1 MAARKILLV
10 DDSKTIL
17 QMEQMILAN
26 EPYEL
31 VIAHDGVEGVAL
43 ALEINPDLILLDVV
57 MPRMGGFEAL
67 RALRANQ
74 RTSAVPIVMVTTQAE
89 ADSIETGYA
98 SGCSDYMSSPS
109 TVWNCSPKCTIS
121 SVTEPAHEHSI
132 SETTRRLEAFVAAE
146 FSRRT
151 CDSLSAS
158 RPIASLRPSL
168 RRNDHFGFLCRGML
182 VGSDHQDRRSQSL
195 SVTDL

>member
-43 ALEINPDLILLDVV
+43 ALAINPDLILLDVV

-98 SGCSDYMSSPS
+98 SGCSDYIVKP
-109 TVWNCSPKCTIS
+109 ID
-121 SVTEPAHEHSI
+121 SVELLAKVH
-132 SETTRRLEAFVAAE
+132 
-146 FSRRT
+146 
-151 CDSLSAS
+151 
-158 RPIASLRPSL
+158 
-168 RRNDHFGFLCRGML
+168 
-182 VGSDHQDRRSQSL
+182 
-195 SVTDL
+195 DLLGD

>member
-89 ADSIETGYA
+89 ADSIETGYT
-98 SGCSDYMSSPS
+98 SGCSDYIVKP
-109 TVWNCSPKCTIS
+109 ID
-121 SVTEPAHEHSI
+121 SVELLAKVH
-132 SETTRRLEAFVAAE
+132 
-146 FSRRT
+146 
-151 CDSLSAS
+151 
-158 RPIASLRPSL
+158 
-168 RRNDHFGFLCRGML
+168 
-182 VGSDHQDRRSQSL
+182 
-195 SVTDL
+195 DLLGD

>member
-98 SGCSDYMSSPS
+98 SGCSDYIVKP
-109 TVWNCSPKCTIS
+109 ID
-121 SVTEPAHEHSI
+121 SVELLAKVH
-132 SETTRRLEAFVAAE
+132 
-146 FSRRT
+146 
-151 CDSLSAS
+151 
-158 RPIASLRPSL
+158 
-168 RRNDHFGFLCRGML
+168 
-182 VGSDHQDRRSQSL
+182 
-195 SVTDL
+195 DLLGD

>member
-17 QMEQMILAN
+17 QMEQLILAN

-43 ALEINPDLILLDVV
+43 AIEINPDLILLDVV

-98 SGCSDYMSSPS
+98 SGCSDYIVKP
-109 TVWNCSPKCTIS
+109 ID
-121 SVTEPAHEHSI
+121 SVELLAKVH
-132 SETTRRLEAFVAAE
+132 
-146 FSRRT
+146 
-151 CDSLSAS
+151 
-158 RPIASLRPSL
+158 
-168 RRNDHFGFLCRGML
+168 
-182 VGSDHQDRRSQSL
+182 
-195 SVTDL
+195 DLLGD

>member
-17 QMEQMILAN
+17 QMEQKILAN

-98 SGCSDYMSSPS
+98 SGCSDYIVKP
-109 TVWNCSPKCTIS
+109 I
-121 SVTEPAHEHSI
+121 
-132 SETTRRLEAFVAAE
+132 
-146 FSRRT
+146 
-151 CDSLSAS
+151 DSMELLAKV
-158 RPIASLRPSL
+158 
-168 RRNDHFGFLCRGML
+168 H
-182 VGSDHQDRRSQSL
+182 
-195 SVTDL
+195 DLLGD